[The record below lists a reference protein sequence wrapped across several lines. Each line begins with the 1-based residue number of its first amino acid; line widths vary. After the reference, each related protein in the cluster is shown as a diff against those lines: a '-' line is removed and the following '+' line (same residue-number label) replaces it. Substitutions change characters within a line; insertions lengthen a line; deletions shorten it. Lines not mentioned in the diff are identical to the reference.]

1 MTLKERLTKHLSA
14 GKKRKR
20 FVIIAMLSVWILL
33 SGFSWT
39 WFIEFTSLA
48 IFPFD
53 EAVHT
58 ALILDFDDL
67 VNVNHLQTYLTEPLI
82 AEQLMDGIQS
92 NLSGQIYNA
101 IELPEIREE
110 SLGPKI
116 IRIIFDR
123 IFT

>member
-1 MTLKERLTKHLSA
+1 
-14 GKKRKR
+14 
-20 FVIIAMLSVWILL
+20 MLSVWILL